1 MYSFEE
7 IHVIDGRYFTHNMKD
22 YVREHKITDILF
34 ANNIFQACG
43 GRYRAYEF
51 FLTMAEGCKD
61 NPSTA
66 FYKNRAKDS
75 LEVQK
80 DTLALHKDSVIMQ
93 KKDSVAHP
101 VQKDTLKSAVQ
112 PDTLRKAEDRKED
125 IVVEQATAEP
135 TDSVSEQ

>member
-1 MYSFEE
+1 
-7 IHVIDGRYFTHNMKD
+7 MKE

-66 FYKNRAKDS
+66 FYKNRAKDTIQVHADTIMPQKTDTV
-75 LEVQK
+75 LEQEYVEIPANVV
-80 DTLALHKDSVIMQ
+80 DTVKN
-93 KKDSVAHP
+93 
-101 VQKDTLKSAVQ
+101 
-112 PDTLRKAEDRKED
+112 D
-125 IVVEQATAEP
+125 IPSSNDGEQLPITPEQEP
-135 TDSVSEQ
+135 QSPSSC

>member
-1 MYSFEE
+1 
-7 IHVIDGRYFTHNMKD
+7 MKE

-51 FLTMAEGCKD
+51 FLTMEEGCKD

-75 LEVQK
+75 VEVQK
-80 DTLALHKDSVIMQ
+80 DTLTLQKDSIVRQ

-101 VQKDTLKSAVQ
+101 VQQDTLKAALQ
-112 PDTLRKAEDRKED
+112 PDTARKAEEDMQED

-135 TDSVSEQ
+135 TDSASVQ